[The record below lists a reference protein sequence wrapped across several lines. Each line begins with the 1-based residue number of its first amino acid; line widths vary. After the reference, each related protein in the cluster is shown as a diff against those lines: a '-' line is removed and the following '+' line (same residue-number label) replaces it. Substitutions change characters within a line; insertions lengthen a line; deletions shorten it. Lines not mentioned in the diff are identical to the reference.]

1 MGINQISFHYYQ
13 RRKKVQDK
21 TQKGV
26 VADLPINNWM
36 TFKCKI
42 FITVPRLVH
51 DTFYKLIIQGDI
63 YNGQVKMNEK
73 EGIVK
78 FQHENKNII
87 I

>member
-1 MGINQISFHYYQ
+1 
-13 RRKKVQDK
+13 
-21 TQKGV
+21 
-26 VADLPINNWM
+26 M
-36 TFKCKI
+36 TVSNTKI

-73 EGIVK
+73 EGTVNFNIRIK
-78 FQHENKNII
+78 ILLSIIQII